1 MPNQLKLTH
10 FPHLQAGSKDLLT
23 VRAPA
28 MPDGTA
34 GFVPGPW
41 CEKRAAELE
50 SRVKAE
56 RVARIAAATA
66 AAVAAAA
73 AVPSGPVAGGDV
85 PHSIVPTVL
94 E

>member
-1 MPNQLKLTH
+1 
-10 FPHLQAGSKDLLT
+10 
-23 VRAPA
+23 

-56 RVARIAAATA
+56 RIAQIATATA

-73 AVPSGPVAGGDV
+73 AVPSGPAAG
-85 PHSIVPTVL
+85 SIYLTPIPYYMSS
-94 E
+94 